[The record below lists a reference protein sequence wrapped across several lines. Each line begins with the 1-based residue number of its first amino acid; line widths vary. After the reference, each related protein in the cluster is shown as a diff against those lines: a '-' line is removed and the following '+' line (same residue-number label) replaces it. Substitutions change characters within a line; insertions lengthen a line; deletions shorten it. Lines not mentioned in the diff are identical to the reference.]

1 MTKKNIR
8 ILAAGFLL
16 SGLMILLIHFMG
28 PVQSEAADQEKIE
41 TLKGEINFLE
51 QVIADL
57 EMEND
62 RLVSEY
68 GVFADI
74 DDSFDESS
82 SSANADMENEE
93 DAEGSEV
100 AGASEDAQEDQAVE
114 HTVVIGEGQPS
125 SVIASQ
131 LQSFG
136 MIDDVFAFND
146 YLEEN
151 DLIRRVRPG
160 SYVVR
165 TDMNRDQIINAII
178 R

>member
-8 ILAAGFLL
+8 ILASGFLL
-16 SGLMILLIHFMG
+16 SGLMILLIHSLG

-41 TLKGEINFLE
+41 TLEAEINFLE
-51 QVIADL
+51 GMIADL
-57 EMEND
+57 EMENE
-62 RLVSEY
+62 RLASEY
-68 GVFADI
+68 GVFADL
-74 DDSFDESS
+74 DDSIEEEASSAEADQDRADETEEAADESQDS
-82 SSANADMENEE
+82 QGD
-93 DAEGSEV
+93 D
-100 AGASEDAQEDQAVE
+100 AVE

-146 YLEEN
+146 YMEDN

-165 TDMNRDQIINAII
+165 TDMNRDQIIEAII